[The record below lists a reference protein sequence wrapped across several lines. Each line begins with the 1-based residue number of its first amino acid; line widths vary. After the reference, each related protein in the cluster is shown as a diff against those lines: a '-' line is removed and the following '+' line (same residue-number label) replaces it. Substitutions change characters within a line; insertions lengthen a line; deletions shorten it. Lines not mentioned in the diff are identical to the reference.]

1 MKNITITG
9 SSGFVGTNLQVYL
22 NQFSINSIALSRG
35 ENLGYL
41 DSYKNNI
48 ANNSFDA
55 FIHLAGKAHD
65 LKKTVNDSEYFD
77 VNAELTKTLYSAFL
91 QSDTKTFI
99 FISSVKAA
107 ADSIDGILDES
118 YPPNP
123 ITAYG
128 KSKLQA
134 EEFIFSNL
142 PDNKRVYI
150 LRPCLIHGPG
160 NKGNLN
166 LSYKL
171 VSKGLPWPLGS
182 FENKRSYCSIE
193 NLCFV
198 IKELINRT
206 DIPSGLYNVAD
217 DDTLSTNQLIALIAK
232 TLNKKPYILH
242 VPKTFVHFLSRIGN
256 LLKLP
261 LNIERLQKLTESYVV
276 SNEKIKSALGKPFPS
291 SAEYGLLKTF
301 HSFK

>member
-166 LSYKL
+166 LLYKL